1 MLKIYNI
8 SSDFKTI
15 INSIQSFNDEIYEF
29 YSNNNS
35 CEPICYVKINR
46 KKSKLMVLLSDEQ
59 MIQNFLE
66 RIFIYIENE
75 MNVLFSDFNNVTIKT
90 TSPVKK
96 EETLIKF
103 YSDGI
108 SDKGKLTVNLTSM
121 NYNFETFFE
130 LLQRYDNFP
139 ISVKYVNINSINKDI
154 KYFITY
160 KRNENNKFYVQS
172 LLYEDKNFRI
182 DYTDNE
188 DVTFIKN
195 KALSKGFETFD
206 IEIFDMLK
214 ASEILSDIDI
224 DENAFINKFEYNL
237 SKVYPKIFI
246 KNLPHN
252 ISEWNEEHYK
262 IAENI
267 CYEIDDN

>member
-46 KKSKLMVLLSDEQ
+46 EKSKLMIKLLDEEI
-59 MIQNFLE
+59 IQNLLQRPFT
-66 RIFIYIENE
+66 YIEND
-75 MNVLFSDFNNVTIKT
+75 MKVLFSNFNSVIIK
-90 TSPVKK
+90 SSSLVEK
-96 EETLIKF
+96 EETLIEF

-108 SDKGKLTVNLTSM
+108 SDKGKLTVNLTQM

-130 LLQRYDNFP
+130 LLQRYDSFP
-139 ISVKYVNINSINKDI
+139 LLVKYVSINSINKDI
-154 KYFITY
+154 KYFISY
-160 KRNENNKFYVQS
+160 KRDENDKFYIQS

-188 DVTFIKN
+188 DVIFIKN

-214 ASEILSDIDI
+214 ASEILSDINI
-224 DENAFINKFEYNL
+224 DENAFMNKFEYNL
-237 SKVYPKIFI
+237 LKVYPKIFI
-246 KNLPHN
+246 KNLPDN

>member
-15 INSIQSFNDEIYEF
+15 SNSIQSFNDEIYEF

-46 KKSKLMVLLSDEQ
+46 KKSKLIIKLLDEE
-59 MIQNFLE
+59 MAQNLLQRPFT
-66 RIFIYIENE
+66 YIEND
-75 MNVLFSDFNNVTIKT
+75 MKVLFSTFNSVTIK
-90 TSPVKK
+90 SSSLVKK

-246 KNLPHN
+246 KNLPDN